1 MNDSPDNPWTADAL
15 LTLGRS
21 YQGAAVLAAAAELG
35 VFAPLAASPK
45 TAVELAAELRLEL
58 RGLVTLLDA
67 LAALR
72 LLTKNDAKYSLASGL
87 NDLLTPTGRQ
97 TVLAMCQHQ
106 ANCLRR
112 WAQLAKVVKSGLP
125 TERVPSV
132 RGEQGDEESFIGA
145 MDNIS
150 APMADS
156 VIQALQPLAFRHL
169 LDLGGASG
177 TWTMEFLRTC
187 PEGRAT
193 LFDLPPVIPMAQK
206 RLKERGFLDRVKLVP
221 GDFMTDQLPA
231 AVDLAWVSAIV
242 HQNSQEQNRVLFR
255 KIFKVLVPGGRIAIR
270 DVVMNEKRTEPVAGA
285 LFAIN
290 MLVATQGG
298 GTFTFAELSQDLK
311 AAGFSEPM
319 LVRKDDGMNSLVEAW
334 KD

>member
-1 MNDSPDNPWTADAL
+1 MNNVPGNPWTADAI
-15 LTLGRS
+15 LTLGRG
-21 YQGAAVLAAAAELG
+21 YQGAAVLAAATELD
-35 VFAPLAASPK
+35 VFTSLAASPK
-45 TAVELAAELRLEL
+45 TVLELASELRVQV
-58 RGLVTLLDA
+58 RGLTTLLDA

-72 LLTKNDAKYSLASGL
+72 LLTKEEDKFALPSGL
-87 NDLLTPTGRQ
+87 SDLLTPTGPH

-112 WAQLAKVVKSGLP
+112 WAQLAKVIKKGEP
-125 TERVPSV
+125 AERAPSV
-132 RGEQGDEESFIGA
+132 RGEQGDEQSFIGA
-145 MDNIS
+145 MDNLS

-177 TWTMEFLRTC
+177 TWTMAFLRAC

-193 LFDLPPVIPMAQK
+193 LFDLPTVIPMAQK
-206 RLKERGFLDRVKLVP
+206 RLAERRFLDRVKLMP
-221 GDFMTDQLPA
+221 GDFMTDRLPA

-270 DVVMNEKRTEPVAGA
+270 DVVMNETRTEPVAGA
-285 LFAIN
+285 LFAVN
-290 MLVATQGG
+290 MLVATLGG
-298 GTFTFAELSQDLK
+298 GTFTFAELSEDLK
-311 AAGFSEPM
+311 AAGFSEPL